1 MLTENIYFSI
11 SNSNCSLNQSITNQM
26 DFAKN
31 NVTVKVTWHEIAS
44 LYIIAHQIQSNM
56 NYDWRLEV
64 LIIGKLSG
72 RVNTL
77 TIAA

>member
-1 MLTENIYFSI
+1 
-11 SNSNCSLNQSITNQM
+11 M

-77 TIAA
+77 AIAA